1 LSDAWSEV
9 TTRERSRLVGEFGAA
24 WSRRHAVEHPGVA
37 LRATTI
43 DPRMMRCNV
52 NIEIASRFGA
62 AVKRTATGLR

>member
-1 LSDAWSEV
+1 L
-9 TTRERSRLVGEFGAA
+9 ERGYNARTQPVVGEFGAA

-37 LRATTI
+37 VRATTI

-52 NIEIASRFGA
+52 NIEIGSRCGT